1 MSTEHNTPSF
11 SQSVPGAARVPLT
24 AAEKLALSRQALQ
37 MALFPPPKPKKPGV
51 IGSLRKL
58 WPVGRKE
65 AKAVPAVAP
74 VIQLAAADDMA
85 PRLVAQRSSQEAKAV
100 VPAVPSKASALSNLQ
115 QAVSGVF
122 DRIGNLVSTVVKSR
136 WRRHPANWA
145 LQVGEPLLE
154 AEIRRHPIPWLAGA
168 AAAGAAFVLLNPL
181 KWRQSRQMVSNV
193 LGQEVRVLATSGL
206 VFLATSVLGD
216 WLRRS
221 GSNESEPGQS

>member
-1 MSTEHNTPSF
+1 MSTEHNHPS
-11 SQSVPGAARVPLT
+11 SSTAPVVRAPLT

-37 MALFPPPKPKKPGV
+37 TALYPPPKPKKPGV

-58 WPVGRKE
+58 WPVGRKA
-65 AKAVPAVAP
+65 AKAIP
-74 VIQLAAADDMA
+74 AAAQMASADDLA
-85 PRLVAQRSSQEAKAV
+85 PRLAAQRTPQEAKAV
-100 VPAVPSKASALSNLQ
+100 VQAESGKSSTGSNLQ
-115 QAVSGVF
+115 QAVGGVF
-122 DRIGNLVSTVVKSR
+122 DRIGSLVSNVVKSR

-181 KWRQSRQMVSNV
+181 KWRQSRQMVSTV

-221 GSNESEPGQS
+221 GSDKSGPDQS